1 MKRINIV
8 GFIDF
13 HREEWDIR
21 PSMVD
26 KIRQAF
32 HDSELWTY
40 KDLCACTE
48 KQLLKIR
55 HVTPELV
62 EHVKE
67 TLENVGLHLGMTEK
81 ELDAYH
87 DAEYDARHQSVEPKG
102 THVHDDVLNILDG
115 ANILEFLRKKAET
128 GNVEKGNGTL
138 IPEGAATEQI
148 VGVDKI
154 EGSNLS
160 FRSDAATE
168 QIAGTSKEDRAE
180 EEAKEE
186 AVSANTDGMQKKEIE
201 SLQETEQKKG
211 TEQLQETEP
220 LQEMEAKHKKKFDAQ
235 KVYNHAMARILC
247 DPCQMLRGDDLEFM
261 RHQLVMSVLEQ
272 QSWLM
277 RTFCSFNYRVKVAMR
292 KANYIMLEYRHDMGL
307 RSTVYQ
313 HLEYEG
319 TIKELEA

>member
-21 PSMVD
+21 PSMVE
-26 KIRQAF
+26 KTRQAF

-67 TLENVGLHLGMTEK
+67 TLEDVGLHLGMTEK

-87 DAEYDARHQSVEPKG
+87 DAEYDARHQSVESKRISEE
-102 THVHDDVLNILDG
+102 DI
-115 ANILEFLRKKAET
+115 AE
-128 GNVEKGNGTL
+128 N
-138 IPEGAATEQI
+138 
-148 VGVDKI
+148 
-154 EGSNLS
+154 
-160 FRSDAATE
+160 
-168 QIAGTSKEDRAE
+168 
-180 EEAKEE
+180 EAKE
-186 AVSANTDGMQKKEIE
+186 ATSFADTDGMQKKEPE
-201 SLQETEQKKG
+201 PLQETE
-211 TEQLQETEP
+211 
-220 LQEMEAKHKKKFDAQ
+220 AKHKEEFDAR
-235 KVYNHAMARILC
+235 KAYNHAMARILC

-277 RTFCSFNYRVKVAMR
+277 KTFCSFNYRVKVAMQ
-292 KANYIMLEYRHDMGL
+292 KANYIMQEYRHDMGL

-313 HLEYEG
+313 HLEYDG
-319 TIKELEA
+319 KIKELEA

>member
-13 HREEWDIR
+13 HREKWDIR
-21 PSMVD
+21 PSMME
-26 KIRQAF
+26 KMRQAF

-55 HVTPELV
+55 YVTPELV
-62 EHVKE
+62 GHIKE
-67 TLENVGLHLGMTEK
+67 TLEDVGLHLGMTEK

-87 DAEYDARHQSVEPKG
+87 DAEYDARHQSVEQKG
-102 THVHDDVLNILDG
+102 TS
-115 ANILEFLRKKAET
+115 E
-128 GNVEKGNGTL
+128 
-138 IPEGAATEQI
+138 
-148 VGVDKI
+148 
-154 EGSNLS
+154 
-160 FRSDAATE
+160 
-168 QIAGTSKEDRAE
+168 EDIAE
-180 EEAKEE
+180 EEAKGD

-220 LQEMEAKHKKKFDAQ
+220 LQEMETKHKKEFDAQ
-235 KVYNHAMARILC
+235 KAYNHAMARILR
-247 DPCQMLRGDDLEFM
+247 DPCQMVRGDDLEFM
-261 RHQLVMSVLEQ
+261 RHQLVMSILEQ

-277 RTFCSFNYRVKVAMR
+277 RTSCSFNYRVKVAMQ
-292 KANYIMLEYRHDMGL
+292 KANYIMQEYRHDMGL

>member
-21 PSMVD
+21 PSMVE
-26 KIRQAF
+26 KTRQAF

-67 TLENVGLHLGMTEK
+67 TLEDVGLHLGMTEK

-87 DAEYDARHQSVEPKG
+87 DAEYDARHQSIESKRISEE
-102 THVHDDVLNILDG
+102 DI
-115 ANILEFLRKKAET
+115 AE
-128 GNVEKGNGTL
+128 N
-138 IPEGAATEQI
+138 
-148 VGVDKI
+148 
-154 EGSNLS
+154 
-160 FRSDAATE
+160 
-168 QIAGTSKEDRAE
+168 
-180 EEAKEE
+180 EAKE
-186 AVSANTDGMQKKEIE
+186 ATSFADTDGIQKKEIE

-235 KVYNHAMARILC
+235 KAYNHAMARILC
-247 DPCQMLRGDDLEFM
+247 NPCQMLRGDDLEFM

-277 RTFCSFNYRVKVAMR
+277 KTFCSFNYRVKAAMQ
-292 KANYIMLEYRHDMGL
+292 KANYIMQEYRHDMGL

-313 HLEYEG
+313 HLEYDG
-319 TIKELEA
+319 KIKELEA

>member
-13 HREEWDIR
+13 HREKWDIR
-21 PSMVD
+21 PSMME
-26 KIRQAF
+26 KMRQVF

-55 HVTPELV
+55 YVTPELV
-62 EHVKE
+62 GHIKE
-67 TLENVGLHLGMTEK
+67 TLEDVGLHLGMTEK

-87 DAEYDARHQSVEPKG
+87 DAEYDARHQS
-102 THVHDDVLNILDG
+102 
-115 ANILEFLRKKAET
+115 AEQ
-128 GNVEKGNGTL
+128 K
-138 IPEGAATEQI
+138 
-148 VGVDKI
+148 
-154 EGSNLS
+154 
-160 FRSDAATE
+160 R
-168 QIAGTSKEDRAE
+168 TSEEDIAE
-180 EEAKEE
+180 EEAKED
-186 AVSANTDGMQKKEIE
+186 AASANTDGMQKKEIE
-201 SLQETEQKKG
+201 SLQG

-220 LQEMEAKHKKKFDAQ
+220 LQEREAKHKKKFDAQ
-235 KVYNHAMARILC
+235 KAYNHAMARILR
-247 DPCQMLRGDDLEFM
+247 DPCQMVRGDDLEFM

-292 KANYIMLEYRHDMGL
+292 KANYIMQEYRHDMGL

-313 HLEYEG
+313 HLEYDG

>member
-13 HREEWDIR
+13 HREKWDIR
-21 PSMVD
+21 PSMME
-26 KIRQAF
+26 KMRQAF

-55 HVTPELV
+55 YVTPELV
-62 EHVKE
+62 GHIKE
-67 TLENVGLHLGMTEK
+67 TLEDVGLHLGMTEK

-87 DAEYDARHQSVEPKG
+87 DAEYDARHQSVEQKG
-102 THVHDDVLNILDG
+102 TS
-115 ANILEFLRKKAET
+115 E
-128 GNVEKGNGTL
+128 
-138 IPEGAATEQI
+138 
-148 VGVDKI
+148 
-154 EGSNLS
+154 
-160 FRSDAATE
+160 
-168 QIAGTSKEDRAE
+168 EDIAE
-180 EEAKEE
+180 EEAKGD

-220 LQEMEAKHKKKFDAQ
+220 LQEMETKHKKEFDAQ
-235 KVYNHAMARILC
+235 KAYNHAMARILR
-247 DPCQMLRGDDLEFM
+247 DPCQMVRGDDLEFM

-277 RTFCSFNYRVKVAMR
+277 RTFCSFNYRVKVAMQ
-292 KANYIMLEYRHDMGL
+292 KANYIMQEYRHDMGL

>member
-13 HREEWDIR
+13 HREKWDIR
-21 PSMVD
+21 PSMME
-26 KIRQAF
+26 KMRQAF

-55 HVTPELV
+55 YVTPELV
-62 EHVKE
+62 GHIKE
-67 TLENVGLHLGMTEK
+67 TLEDVGLHLGMTEK

-87 DAEYDARHQSVEPKG
+87 DAEYDARHQSAEQKK
-102 THVHDDVLNILDG
+102 TNIHDDVPEMLDE
-115 ANILEFLRKKAET
+115 ANILEALRKKPVS
-128 GNVEKGNGTL
+128 GFPEKEAVL
-138 IPEGAATEQI
+138 PIPEEAATEQI
-148 VGVDKI
+148 VGISEED
-154 EGSNLS
+154 
-160 FRSDAATE
+160 
-168 QIAGTSKEDRAE
+168 IAENDTKEAIT
-180 EEAKEE
+180 
-186 AVSANTDGMQKKEIE
+186 SANTDGMQKKE
-201 SLQETEQKKG
+201 
-211 TEQLQETEP
+211 TEP
-220 LQEMEAKHKKKFDAQ
+220 LQKMEAKHKKEFDAQ
-235 KVYNHAMARILC
+235 KAYNHAMARILR
-247 DPCQMLRGDDLEFM
+247 DPCQMVRGDDLEFM

>member
-13 HREEWDIR
+13 HREKWDIR
-21 PSMVD
+21 PSMME
-26 KIRQAF
+26 KMRQVF

-55 HVTPELV
+55 YVTPELV
-62 EHVKE
+62 GHIKE
-67 TLENVGLHLGMTEK
+67 TLEDVGLHLGMTEK

-87 DAEYDARHQSVEPKG
+87 DAEYDARHQSVEQKG
-102 THVHDDVLNILDG
+102 I
-115 ANILEFLRKKAET
+115 
-128 GNVEKGNGTL
+128 
-138 IPEGAATEQI
+138 
-148 VGVDKI
+148 
-154 EGSNLS
+154 
-160 FRSDAATE
+160 SD
-168 QIAGTSKEDRAE
+168 EDIAE
-180 EEAKEE
+180 EEAKED
-186 AVSANTDGMQKKEIE
+186 AASANTDGMQKKEIE
-201 SLQETEQKKG
+201 SLQG

-220 LQEMEAKHKKKFDAQ
+220 LQEREAKHKKKFDAQ
-235 KVYNHAMARILC
+235 KAYNHAMARILR
-247 DPCQMLRGDDLEFM
+247 DPCQMVRGDDLEFM

>member
-13 HREEWDIR
+13 HREKWDIR
-21 PSMVD
+21 PSMME
-26 KIRQAF
+26 KMRQVF

-55 HVTPELV
+55 YVTPELV
-62 EHVKE
+62 GHIKE
-67 TLENVGLHLGMTEK
+67 TLEDVGLHLGMTEK

-87 DAEYDARHQSVEPKG
+87 DAEYDARHQS
-102 THVHDDVLNILDG
+102 
-115 ANILEFLRKKAET
+115 AEQ
-128 GNVEKGNGTL
+128 K
-138 IPEGAATEQI
+138 
-148 VGVDKI
+148 
-154 EGSNLS
+154 
-160 FRSDAATE
+160 R
-168 QIAGTSKEDRAE
+168 TSEEDIAE
-180 EEAKEE
+180 EEAKED
-186 AVSANTDGMQKKEIE
+186 AASANTDGIQKKEIE

-211 TEQLQETEP
+211 TEQLQEAEP

-235 KVYNHAMARILC
+235 KAYNHAMARILR
-247 DPCQMLRGDDLEFM
+247 DPCQMVRGDDLEFM

>member
-21 PSMVD
+21 PSMVE
-26 KIRQAF
+26 KTRQAF

-62 EHVKE
+62 GHVKE

-128 GNVEKGNGTL
+128 GNMEKGSGML
-138 IPEGAATEQI
+138 IPEDGATEQI
-148 VGVDKI
+148 VGI
-154 EGSNLS
+154 SE
-160 FRSDAATE
+160 
-168 QIAGTSKEDRAE
+168 EDIAE
-180 EEAKEE
+180 EETKED
-186 AVSANTDGMQKKEIE
+186 AASANTDSMQKKEAE
-201 SLQETEQKKG
+201 PLQEVEPLQK
-211 TEQLQETEP
+211 TEQLQDTKP
-220 LQEMEAKHKKKFDAQ
+220 LQETEAKHKKKFDAQ
-235 KVYNHAMARILC
+235 KAYNHAMARILR

-272 QSWLM
+272 QGWLM

-292 KANYIMLEYRHDMGL
+292 KANYIMQEYRHDMGL

-313 HLEYEG
+313 HLEYDG

>member
-21 PSMVD
+21 PSMME
-26 KIRQAF
+26 KMRQAF

-55 HVTPELV
+55 YVTPELV
-62 EHVKE
+62 GHIKE
-67 TLENVGLHLGMTEK
+67 TLEDVGLHLGMTEK

-87 DAEYDARHQSVEPKG
+87 DAEYDARHQSAEQKK
-102 THVHDDVLNILDG
+102 TNIHDDVPEMLDE
-115 ANILEFLRKKAET
+115 ANILEALRKKPVS
-128 GNVEKGNGTL
+128 GFLEKEAGL
-138 IPEGAATEQI
+138 PIPEDAATEQI
-148 VGVDKI
+148 VGISEED
-154 EGSNLS
+154 
-160 FRSDAATE
+160 
-168 QIAGTSKEDRAE
+168 IAEN
-180 EEAKEE
+180 EAKETIT
-186 AVSANTDGMQKKEIE
+186 SANTDGMQKKE
-201 SLQETEQKKG
+201 K
-211 TEQLQETEP
+211 EP
-220 LQEMEAKHKKKFDAQ
+220 LQETEAKHKKKFDAQ
-235 KVYNHAMARILC
+235 KAYNHAMARILR
-247 DPCQMLRGDDLEFM
+247 DPCQMVRGDDLEFM

-313 HLEYEG
+313 HLEYDG

>member
-13 HREEWDIR
+13 HREKWDIR
-21 PSMVD
+21 PSMME
-26 KIRQAF
+26 KMRQAF

-55 HVTPELV
+55 YVTPELV
-62 EHVKE
+62 GHIKE
-67 TLENVGLHLGMTEK
+67 TLEDVGLHLGMTEK

-87 DAEYDARHQSVEPKG
+87 DAEYDARHQSVEQKG
-102 THVHDDVLNILDG
+102 I
-115 ANILEFLRKKAET
+115 
-128 GNVEKGNGTL
+128 
-138 IPEGAATEQI
+138 
-148 VGVDKI
+148 
-154 EGSNLS
+154 
-160 FRSDAATE
+160 SD
-168 QIAGTSKEDRAE
+168 EDIAE
-180 EEAKEE
+180 EEAKED
-186 AVSANTDGMQKKEIE
+186 AASANTDGMQKKEIE

-220 LQEMEAKHKKKFDAQ
+220 LQEKEVKHKKKFDAQ
-235 KVYNHAMARILC
+235 KAYNHAMARILR
-247 DPCQMLRGDDLEFM
+247 DPCQMVRGDDLEFM

-292 KANYIMLEYRHDMGL
+292 KANYIMQEYRHDMGL

>member
-21 PSMVD
+21 PSMME
-26 KIRQAF
+26 KMRQAF

-62 EHVKE
+62 GHVKE

-87 DAEYDARHQSVEPKG
+87 DAEYDARHQSVESKG

-115 ANILEFLRKKAET
+115 ANILEVLRKKATSE
-128 GNVEKGNGTL
+128 VMEKGSGIL
-138 IPEGAATEQI
+138 IPEDGATEQI
-148 VGVDKI
+148 VG
-154 EGSNLS
+154 
-160 FRSDAATE
+160 
-168 QIAGTSKEDRAE
+168 TSEEDIAE
-180 EEAKEE
+180 EEAKED
-186 AVSANTDGMQKKEIE
+186 AASANTDGMQKK
-201 SLQETEQKKG
+201 G
-211 TEQLQETEP
+211 TEQLQEAEP
-220 LQEMEAKHKKKFDAQ
+220 LQETEAKHKKEFDAQ
-235 KVYNHAMARILC
+235 KAYNHAMARILR
-247 DPCQMLRGDDLEFM
+247 DPCQMVRSDDLEFM

-277 RTFCSFNYRVKVAMR
+277 RTFCFFSYRVKVAMR
-292 KANYIMLEYRHDMGL
+292 KANYIMQEYRHDMGL
-307 RSTVYQ
+307 RSTIYQ
-313 HLEYEG
+313 HLEYDG
-319 TIKELEA
+319 RIKELEA

>member
-13 HREEWDIR
+13 HREKWDIR
-21 PSMVD
+21 PSMME
-26 KIRQAF
+26 KMRQAF

-55 HVTPELV
+55 YVTPELV
-62 EHVKE
+62 GHIKE
-67 TLENVGLHLGMTEK
+67 TLEDVGLHLGMTEK

-87 DAEYDARHQSVEPKG
+87 DAEYDARHQSVEQKG
-102 THVHDDVLNILDG
+102 TS
-115 ANILEFLRKKAET
+115 E
-128 GNVEKGNGTL
+128 
-138 IPEGAATEQI
+138 
-148 VGVDKI
+148 
-154 EGSNLS
+154 
-160 FRSDAATE
+160 
-168 QIAGTSKEDRAE
+168 EDIAE
-180 EEAKEE
+180 EEAKGD
-186 AVSANTDGMQKKEIE
+186 AVSTNTDGMQKKEIE

-220 LQEMEAKHKKKFDAQ
+220 LQEMETKHKKEFDAQ
-235 KVYNHAMARILC
+235 KAYNHAMARILR
-247 DPCQMLRGDDLEFM
+247 DPCQMVRGDDLEFM
-261 RHQLVMSVLEQ
+261 RHQLVMSILEQ

-292 KANYIMLEYRHDMGL
+292 KANYIMQEYRHDIGL

>member
-21 PSMVD
+21 PSMVE
-26 KIRQAF
+26 KMRQVF

-55 HVTPELV
+55 YVTPELV
-62 EHVKE
+62 GHIKE
-67 TLENVGLHLGMTEK
+67 TLEDVELHLGMTEK

-87 DAEYDARHQSVEPKG
+87 DAEYDARHQSAEQKK
-102 THVHDDVLNILDG
+102 TNIHDDVPEMLDE
-115 ANILEFLRKKAET
+115 ANILEALRKKPVSEFQ
-128 GNVEKGNGTL
+128 EKEAGPP
-138 IPEGAATEQI
+138 IPEDAATEQI
-148 VGVDKI
+148 VGISEED
-154 EGSNLS
+154 
-160 FRSDAATE
+160 
-168 QIAGTSKEDRAE
+168 IAEND
-180 EEAKEE
+180 AKE
-186 AVSANTDGMQKKEIE
+186 AITSANTDGMQKKE
-201 SLQETEQKKG
+201 K
-211 TEQLQETEP
+211 EP
-220 LQEMEAKHKKKFDAQ
+220 LQETEAKHKKEFDAQ
-235 KVYNHAMARILC
+235 KAYNHAIARILR

-277 RTFCSFNYRVKVAMR
+277 KTFCSFPYRLKAAMR
-292 KANYIMLEYRHDMGL
+292 KANYIMQEYRHDMGL

-313 HLEYEG
+313 HLEYDG

>member
-21 PSMVD
+21 PSMVE
-26 KIRQAF
+26 KMRQTF

-55 HVTPELV
+55 YVTPELV

-102 THVHDDVLNILDG
+102 THVHNDVLNILDG

-128 GNVEKGNGTL
+128 GNMEKGSGTL

-148 VGVDKI
+148 VG
-154 EGSNLS
+154 
-160 FRSDAATE
+160 
-168 QIAGTSKEDRAE
+168 TSEEDIAE
-180 EEAKEE
+180 EEAKED
-186 AVSANTDGMQKKEIE
+186 AASANADGMQKKEIE

-211 TEQLQETEP
+211 TEQLQEAEP

-235 KVYNHAMARILC
+235 KVYNHAMARILR
-247 DPCQMLRGDDLEFM
+247 DPCQMVRSDDLEFM

-292 KANYIMLEYRHDMGL
+292 KANYIMVEYRHDMGL

>member
-13 HREEWDIR
+13 HREKWNIR
-21 PSMVD
+21 PSMME
-26 KIRQAF
+26 KMRQVF

-55 HVTPELV
+55 YVTPELV
-62 EHVKE
+62 GHIKE
-67 TLENVGLHLGMTEK
+67 TLEDVGLHLGMTEK

-87 DAEYDARHQSVEPKG
+87 DAEYDARHQSAEQKR
-102 THVHDDVLNILDG
+102 TSEENI
-115 ANILEFLRKKAET
+115 
-128 GNVEKGNGTL
+128 
-138 IPEGAATEQI
+138 
-148 VGVDKI
+148 
-154 EGSNLS
+154 
-160 FRSDAATE
+160 
-168 QIAGTSKEDRAE
+168 AE
-180 EEAKEE
+180 EEAKED
-186 AVSANTDGMQKKEIE
+186 AASVNTDGMQKEIE

-211 TEQLQETEP
+211 TEQMQEAEP

-235 KVYNHAMARILC
+235 KAYNHAMARILR
-247 DPCQMLRGDDLEFM
+247 DPCQMVRGDDLEFM

>member
-13 HREEWDIR
+13 HREKWDIR
-21 PSMVD
+21 PSMME
-26 KIRQAF
+26 KMRQAF

-55 HVTPELV
+55 YVTPELV
-62 EHVKE
+62 GHIKE
-67 TLENVGLHLGMTEK
+67 TLEDVGLHLGMTEK

-87 DAEYDARHQSVEPKG
+87 DAEYDARHQSVEQKG
-102 THVHDDVLNILDG
+102 TS
-115 ANILEFLRKKAET
+115 E
-128 GNVEKGNGTL
+128 
-138 IPEGAATEQI
+138 
-148 VGVDKI
+148 
-154 EGSNLS
+154 
-160 FRSDAATE
+160 
-168 QIAGTSKEDRAE
+168 EDIAE
-180 EEAKEE
+180 EEAKGD

-220 LQEMEAKHKKKFDAQ
+220 LQEMETKHKKEFDAQ
-235 KVYNHAMARILC
+235 KAYNHAMARILR
-247 DPCQMLRGDDLEFM
+247 DPCQMVRGDDLEFM

-292 KANYIMLEYRHDMGL
+292 KANYIMQEYRHDMGL

>member
-21 PSMVD
+21 PSMVE
-26 KIRQAF
+26 KMRQVF

-55 HVTPELV
+55 YVTPELV
-62 EHVKE
+62 GHIKE
-67 TLENVGLHLGMTEK
+67 TLEDVGLHLGMTEK

-87 DAEYDARHQSVEPKG
+87 DAEYDARHQSAEQKK
-102 THVHDDVLNILDG
+102 TNIHDDVPKMLDE
-115 ANILEFLRKKAET
+115 ANILEALRKKPVSEFQ
-128 GNVEKGNGTL
+128 EKEAGL
-138 IPEGAATEQI
+138 PIPEDAATEQI
-148 VGVDKI
+148 VGISEED
-154 EGSNLS
+154 
-160 FRSDAATE
+160 
-168 QIAGTSKEDRAE
+168 IAEND
-180 EEAKEE
+180 AKE
-186 AVSANTDGMQKKEIE
+186 AITSANTDGMQKKE
-201 SLQETEQKKG
+201 K
-211 TEQLQETEP
+211 EP
-220 LQEMEAKHKKKFDAQ
+220 LQETEAKHKKEFDVRKA
-235 KVYNHAMARILC
+235 YNHAMARILR
-247 DPCQMLRGDDLEFM
+247 DPCQMLRSDDLEFM

-277 RTFCSFNYRVKVAMR
+277 KTFCSFNYRVKVAMR
-292 KANYIMLEYRHDMGL
+292 KANYIMEEYIHDMGL

-313 HLEYEG
+313 HLKFDG

>member
-21 PSMVD
+21 PSMVE
-26 KIRQAF
+26 KTRQAF

-40 KDLCACTE
+40 KDLCALSE

-55 HVTPELV
+55 YVTPELV
-62 EHVKE
+62 GHIKE
-67 TLENVGLHLGMTEK
+67 TLKDVGLHLDMTEK

-87 DAEYDARHQSVEPKG
+87 DAEYDARHQSVEQKG
-102 THVHDDVLNILDG
+102 TS
-115 ANILEFLRKKAET
+115 E
-128 GNVEKGNGTL
+128 
-138 IPEGAATEQI
+138 
-148 VGVDKI
+148 
-154 EGSNLS
+154 
-160 FRSDAATE
+160 
-168 QIAGTSKEDRAE
+168 EDIAE
-180 EEAKEE
+180 EEAKED
-186 AVSANTDGMQKKEIE
+186 ATSANTDGMQKKEIE
-201 SLQETEQKKG
+201 SQQETEQKKG
-211 TEQLQETEP
+211 TEQLQEAEP
-220 LQEMEAKHKKKFDAQ
+220 LQETEAKHKKKFDAQ
-235 KVYNHAMARILC
+235 KAYNHAMARILR
-247 DPCQMLRGDDLEFM
+247 DPCQMVRGDDLEFM

-292 KANYIMLEYRHDMGL
+292 KANYIMQEYRHDMGL

>member
-13 HREEWDIR
+13 HREKWDIR
-21 PSMVD
+21 PSMME
-26 KIRQAF
+26 KMRQAF

-40 KDLCACTE
+40 KDLCALSE

-55 HVTPELV
+55 YVTPELV
-62 EHVKE
+62 GHIKE
-67 TLENVGLHLGMTEK
+67 TLEDVGLHLGMTEK

-87 DAEYDARHQSVEPKG
+87 DAEYDARHQCVEQKG
-102 THVHDDVLNILDG
+102 TS
-115 ANILEFLRKKAET
+115 E
-128 GNVEKGNGTL
+128 
-138 IPEGAATEQI
+138 
-148 VGVDKI
+148 
-154 EGSNLS
+154 
-160 FRSDAATE
+160 
-168 QIAGTSKEDRAE
+168 EDIAE
-180 EEAKEE
+180 EEAKGD

-220 LQEMEAKHKKKFDAQ
+220 LQEMETKHKKEFDAQ
-235 KVYNHAMARILC
+235 KAYNHAMARILR
-247 DPCQMLRGDDLEFM
+247 DPCQMVRGDDLEFM
-261 RHQLVMSVLEQ
+261 RHQLVMSILEQ

-292 KANYIMLEYRHDMGL
+292 KANYIMQEYRHDMGL

>member
-21 PSMVD
+21 PSMVE
-26 KIRQAF
+26 KTRQAF

-40 KDLCACTE
+40 KDLCALSE

-55 HVTPELV
+55 YVTPELV
-62 EHVKE
+62 GHIKE
-67 TLENVGLHLGMTEK
+67 TLKDVGLHLDMTEK

-87 DAEYDARHQSVEPKG
+87 DAEYDARHQSVEQKG
-102 THVHDDVLNILDG
+102 TS
-115 ANILEFLRKKAET
+115 E
-128 GNVEKGNGTL
+128 
-138 IPEGAATEQI
+138 
-148 VGVDKI
+148 
-154 EGSNLS
+154 
-160 FRSDAATE
+160 
-168 QIAGTSKEDRAE
+168 EDIAE
-180 EEAKEE
+180 EEAKED
-186 AVSANTDGMQKKEIE
+186 AASANTDGMQKKEIE
-201 SLQETEQKKG
+201 SQQETEQKKG
-211 TEQLQETEP
+211 TEQLQEAEP
-220 LQEMEAKHKKKFDAQ
+220 LQETEAKHKKKFDAQ
-235 KVYNHAMARILC
+235 KAYNHAMARILR
-247 DPCQMLRGDDLEFM
+247 DPCQMVRGDDLEFM

>member
-21 PSMVD
+21 PSMVE
-26 KIRQAF
+26 KTRQAF

-67 TLENVGLHLGMTEK
+67 TLEDVGLHLDMTEK

-87 DAEYDARHQSVEPKG
+87 DAEYDARHQSVESKRISEE
-102 THVHDDVLNILDG
+102 DI
-115 ANILEFLRKKAET
+115 AE
-128 GNVEKGNGTL
+128 N
-138 IPEGAATEQI
+138 
-148 VGVDKI
+148 
-154 EGSNLS
+154 
-160 FRSDAATE
+160 
-168 QIAGTSKEDRAE
+168 
-180 EEAKEE
+180 EAKE
-186 AVSANTDGMQKKEIE
+186 ATSFADTDGMQKKE
-201 SLQETEQKKG
+201 
-211 TEQLQETEP
+211 TEP
-220 LQEMEAKHKKKFDAQ
+220 LQEREAKHKKKFDAQ
-235 KVYNHAMARILC
+235 KAYNHAMARILR
-247 DPCQMLRGDDLEFM
+247 DPCQMVRGDDLEFM

>member
-21 PSMVD
+21 PSMVE
-26 KIRQAF
+26 KTRQAF

-67 TLENVGLHLGMTEK
+67 TLEDVGLHLGMTEK

-87 DAEYDARHQSVEPKG
+87 DAEYDARHQSVESK
-102 THVHDDVLNILDG
+102 
-115 ANILEFLRKKAET
+115 RKSEEDIAE
-128 GNVEKGNGTL
+128 N
-138 IPEGAATEQI
+138 
-148 VGVDKI
+148 
-154 EGSNLS
+154 
-160 FRSDAATE
+160 
-168 QIAGTSKEDRAE
+168 
-180 EEAKEE
+180 EAKE
-186 AVSANTDGMQKKEIE
+186 ATSFADTDGMLKK
-201 SLQETEQKKG
+201 
-211 TEQLQETEP
+211 ETEP
-220 LQEMEAKHKKKFDAQ
+220 LQETEAKHKEEFDAR
-235 KVYNHAMARILC
+235 KAYNHAMSRILC

-277 RTFCSFNYRVKVAMR
+277 KTFCSFNYRVKVAMQ
-292 KANYIMLEYRHDMGL
+292 KANYIMQEYRHDMGL

-313 HLEYEG
+313 HLEYDG
-319 TIKELEA
+319 KIKELEA

>member
-21 PSMVD
+21 PSMVE
-26 KIRQAF
+26 KTRQAF

-55 HVTPELV
+55 YVTPELV
-62 EHVKE
+62 GHIKE
-67 TLENVGLHLGMTEK
+67 TLEDVGLHLGMTDI

-87 DAEYDARHQSVEPKG
+87 DAEYDARHPSIEHKE
-102 THVHDDVLNILDG
+102 TNIHDNVPEMLDE
-115 ANILEFLRKKAET
+115 ANILEALRKKPVS
-128 GNVEKGNGTL
+128 GFLEKEAGL
-138 IPEGAATEQI
+138 PIPEDAATEQI
-148 VGVDKI
+148 VGISEED
-154 EGSNLS
+154 
-160 FRSDAATE
+160 
-168 QIAGTSKEDRAE
+168 IAEND
-180 EEAKEE
+180 AKE
-186 AVSANTDGMQKKEIE
+186 AITSANTDGMQKKE
-201 SLQETEQKKG
+201 
-211 TEQLQETEP
+211 TEP
-220 LQEMEAKHKKKFDAQ
+220 LQEREMKHKKEFDAQ
-235 KVYNHAMARILC
+235 KAYNHAMARILR
-247 DPCQMLRGDDLEFM
+247 DPCQMVRGDDLEFM

-272 QSWLM
+272 QCWLM
-277 RTFCSFNYRVKVAMR
+277 RTFCSFPYRLKVAMR
-292 KANYIMLEYRHDMGL
+292 KANYIMQEYRHDMGL

>member
-13 HREEWDIR
+13 HREKWDIR
-21 PSMVD
+21 PSMME
-26 KIRQAF
+26 KMRQAF

-55 HVTPELV
+55 YVTPELV
-62 EHVKE
+62 GHIKE
-67 TLENVGLHLGMTEK
+67 TLEDVGLHLGMTEK

-87 DAEYDARHQSVEPKG
+87 DAEYDARHQSVEQKK
-102 THVHDDVLNILDG
+102 TNIHDDVPEMLDE
-115 ANILEFLRKKAET
+115 ANILEALRKKPVS
-128 GNVEKGNGTL
+128 GFPEKEAVL
-138 IPEGAATEQI
+138 PIPEDAATEQI
-148 VGVDKI
+148 VGISEED
-154 EGSNLS
+154 
-160 FRSDAATE
+160 
-168 QIAGTSKEDRAE
+168 IAEND
-180 EEAKEE
+180 AKE
-186 AVSANTDGMQKKEIE
+186 AITSANTDGMQKK
-201 SLQETEQKKG
+201 
-211 TEQLQETEP
+211 ETEP

-235 KVYNHAMARILC
+235 KAYNHAMARILR
-247 DPCQMLRGDDLEFM
+247 DPCQMVRGDDLEFM

>member
-21 PSMVD
+21 PSMVE
-26 KIRQAF
+26 KTRQAF

-55 HVTPELV
+55 YVTPELV
-62 EHVKE
+62 GHIKE
-67 TLENVGLHLGMTEK
+67 TLEDVGLHLGMTEK

-87 DAEYDARHQSVEPKG
+87 DAEYDARHQSVEQKG
-102 THVHDDVLNILDG
+102 TS
-115 ANILEFLRKKAET
+115 E
-128 GNVEKGNGTL
+128 
-138 IPEGAATEQI
+138 
-148 VGVDKI
+148 
-154 EGSNLS
+154 
-160 FRSDAATE
+160 
-168 QIAGTSKEDRAE
+168 EDIAE
-180 EEAKEE
+180 EEAKGD

-220 LQEMEAKHKKKFDAQ
+220 LQEMETKHKKEFDAQ
-235 KVYNHAMARILC
+235 KAYNHAMARILR
-247 DPCQMLRGDDLEFM
+247 DPCQMVRGDDLEFM

>member
-13 HREEWDIR
+13 HREKWDIR
-21 PSMVD
+21 PSMME
-26 KIRQAF
+26 KMRQVF

-55 HVTPELV
+55 YVTPELV
-62 EHVKE
+62 GHIKE
-67 TLENVGLHLGMTEK
+67 TLEDVGLHLGMTEK

-87 DAEYDARHQSVEPKG
+87 DAEYDARNQS
-102 THVHDDVLNILDG
+102 
-115 ANILEFLRKKAET
+115 AEQ
-128 GNVEKGNGTL
+128 K
-138 IPEGAATEQI
+138 
-148 VGVDKI
+148 
-154 EGSNLS
+154 
-160 FRSDAATE
+160 R
-168 QIAGTSKEDRAE
+168 TSEEDIAE
-180 EEAKEE
+180 EEAKED
-186 AVSANTDGMQKKEIE
+186 AASANTDGMQKKEIE
-201 SLQETEQKKG
+201 SLQG

-220 LQEMEAKHKKKFDAQ
+220 LQEREAKHKKKFDAQ
-235 KVYNHAMARILC
+235 KAYNHAMARILR
-247 DPCQMLRGDDLEFM
+247 DPCQMVRGDDLEFM

-272 QSWLM
+272 QSWLI

-292 KANYIMLEYRHDMGL
+292 KANYIMQEYRHDMGL

>member
-21 PSMVD
+21 PSMVE
-26 KIRQAF
+26 KTRQAF

-67 TLENVGLHLGMTEK
+67 TLEDVGLHLGMTEK

-87 DAEYDARHQSVEPKG
+87 DAEYDARHQSVESKR
-102 THVHDDVLNILDG
+102 ISEEE
-115 ANILEFLRKKAET
+115 I
-128 GNVEKGNGTL
+128 
-138 IPEGAATEQI
+138 TE
-148 VGVDKI
+148 
-154 EGSNLS
+154 N
-160 FRSDAATE
+160 
-168 QIAGTSKEDRAE
+168 
-180 EEAKEE
+180 EAKE
-186 AVSANTDGMQKKEIE
+186 ATSFADTDGMQKKE
-201 SLQETEQKKG
+201 
-211 TEQLQETEP
+211 TEP
-220 LQEMEAKHKKKFDAQ
+220 LQETEAKHKEEFDAR
-235 KVYNHAMARILC
+235 KAYNHAMARILC

-277 RTFCSFNYRVKVAMR
+277 KTFCSFNYRVKVAMQ
-292 KANYIMLEYRHDMGL
+292 KANYIMQEYRHDMGL

-313 HLEYEG
+313 HLEYDG
-319 TIKELEA
+319 KIKELEA

>member
-21 PSMVD
+21 PSMVE
-26 KIRQAF
+26 KTRQAF

-40 KDLCACTE
+40 KDLCALSE

-55 HVTPELV
+55 YVTPELV
-62 EHVKE
+62 GHIKE
-67 TLENVGLHLGMTEK
+67 TLEDVGLHLGMTEK

-87 DAEYDARHQSVEPKG
+87 DAEYDARHQSVEQKG
-102 THVHDDVLNILDG
+102 TS
-115 ANILEFLRKKAET
+115 E
-128 GNVEKGNGTL
+128 
-138 IPEGAATEQI
+138 
-148 VGVDKI
+148 
-154 EGSNLS
+154 
-160 FRSDAATE
+160 
-168 QIAGTSKEDRAE
+168 EDIAE
-180 EEAKEE
+180 EEAKED
-186 AVSANTDGMQKKEIE
+186 AASANTDGMQKKEIE

-211 TEQLQETEP
+211 TEQLQEAEP
-220 LQEMEAKHKKKFDAQ
+220 LQEREAKHKKKFDAQ
-235 KVYNHAMARILC
+235 KAYNHAMARILR
-247 DPCQMLRGDDLEFM
+247 DPCQMVRGDDLEFM

-277 RTFCSFNYRVKVAMR
+277 RTFCSFNYRVKIAMR
-292 KANYIMLEYRHDMGL
+292 KANYIMQEYRHDMGL

>member
-13 HREEWDIR
+13 HREKWDIR
-21 PSMVD
+21 PSMME
-26 KIRQAF
+26 KMRQAF

-48 KQLLKIR
+48 KQLLKIQY
-55 HVTPELV
+55 VTPELV
-62 EHVKE
+62 GHIKE
-67 TLENVGLHLGMTEK
+67 TLEDVGLHLGMTEK

-87 DAEYDARHQSVEPKG
+87 DAEYDARHQCAEQKG
-102 THVHDDVLNILDG
+102 TS
-115 ANILEFLRKKAET
+115 E
-128 GNVEKGNGTL
+128 
-138 IPEGAATEQI
+138 
-148 VGVDKI
+148 
-154 EGSNLS
+154 
-160 FRSDAATE
+160 
-168 QIAGTSKEDRAE
+168 EDIAE
-180 EEAKEE
+180 EEAKED
-186 AVSANTDGMQKKEIE
+186 AASVNTDGMQKEIE

-211 TEQLQETEP
+211 TEQLQEAEP
-220 LQEMEAKHKKKFDAQ
+220 LQEMEAKHKKKFDVQ
-235 KVYNHAMARILC
+235 KAYNHAMARILR

-313 HLEYEG
+313 HLEYDG
-319 TIKELEA
+319 KIKELEA

>member
-13 HREEWDIR
+13 HREKWDIR
-21 PSMVD
+21 PSMME
-26 KIRQAF
+26 KMRQVF

-55 HVTPELV
+55 YVTPELV
-62 EHVKE
+62 GHIKE
-67 TLENVGLHLGMTEK
+67 TLEDVGLHLGMTEK

-87 DAEYDARHQSVEPKG
+87 DAEYDARHQSAEQKK
-102 THVHDDVLNILDG
+102 TNIHDDVPEMLDE
-115 ANILEFLRKKAET
+115 ANILEALRKKPVS
-128 GNVEKGNGTL
+128 GFLEKEAGL
-138 IPEGAATEQI
+138 PIPEDAATEQI
-148 VGVDKI
+148 VGISEED
-154 EGSNLS
+154 
-160 FRSDAATE
+160 
-168 QIAGTSKEDRAE
+168 IAEND
-180 EEAKEE
+180 AKE
-186 AVSANTDGMQKKEIE
+186 AITSANTGGMQKKE
-201 SLQETEQKKG
+201 K
-211 TEQLQETEP
+211 EP
-220 LQEMEAKHKKKFDAQ
+220 LQETEAKHKKKFDAQ
-235 KVYNHAMARILC
+235 KAYNHAMARILR
-247 DPCQMLRGDDLEFM
+247 DPCQMVRGDDLEFM

>member
-13 HREEWDIR
+13 HREKWDIR
-21 PSMVD
+21 PSMME
-26 KIRQAF
+26 KMRQAF

-55 HVTPELV
+55 YVTPELV
-62 EHVKE
+62 GHIKE
-67 TLENVGLHLGMTEK
+67 TLEDVGLHLGMTEK

-87 DAEYDARHQSVEPKG
+87 DAEYDARHQSVEHK
-102 THVHDDVLNILDG
+102 
-115 ANILEFLRKKAET
+115 ET
-128 GNVEKGNGTL
+128 SE
-138 IPEGAATEQI
+138 E
-148 VGVDKI
+148 D
-154 EGSNLS
+154 
-160 FRSDAATE
+160 
-168 QIAGTSKEDRAE
+168 IAK
-180 EEAKEE
+180 EEAKED
-186 AVSANTDGMQKKEIE
+186 AASANTDGMQKKEIE

-220 LQEMEAKHKKKFDAQ
+220 LQEREAKHKKKFDAQ
-235 KVYNHAMARILC
+235 KAYNHAMARILR
-247 DPCQMLRGDDLEFM
+247 DPCQMVRGDDLEFM